1 MQNITYLGIKRG
13 KCNNVKR
20 DQKQPLQV
28 RRRFLSVPNLS
39 NLVSTIQVMIQSF
52 VVDFSNSY
60 GIATNNIINPPNIV
74 AFTDSGFNINTNNMQ
89 VNVPCIIVFDGSTYA
104 IWKNESESLVMLE
117 IGYDQNQTA
126 K

>member
-1 MQNITYLGIKRG
+1 M
-13 KCNNVKR
+13 
-20 DQKQPLQV
+20 
-28 RRRFLSVPNLS
+28 S